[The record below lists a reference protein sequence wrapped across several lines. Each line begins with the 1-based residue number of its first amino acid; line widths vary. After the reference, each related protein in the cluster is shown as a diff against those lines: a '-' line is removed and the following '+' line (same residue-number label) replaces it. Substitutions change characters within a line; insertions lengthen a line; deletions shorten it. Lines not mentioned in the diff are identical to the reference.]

1 MTDLSDF
8 DFFFIIAES
17 ISTDTIKN
25 CIKMLEKSSF
35 VEISNVGGVRVIS
48 LNKNYD
54 SADGVQEITQQ
65 IESLIIPLDK

>member
-1 MTDLSDF
+1 
-8 DFFFIIAES
+8 
-17 ISTDTIKN
+17 
-25 CIKMLEKSSF
+25 MLEKSNF

-65 IESLIIPLDK
+65 IESLIIPLDKQESISSIKKRKQNYT

>member
-1 MTDLSDF
+1 
-8 DFFFIIAES
+8 
-17 ISTDTIKN
+17 
-25 CIKMLEKSSF
+25 MLEKSNF

>member
-1 MTDLSDF
+1 
-8 DFFFIIAES
+8 
-17 ISTDTIKN
+17 
-25 CIKMLEKSSF
+25 MLEKSSF